1 MKIGEKRKKKR
12 KIKILT
18 TLSLLTIAG
27 VSLMSYEKTNLTQI
41 GQNLNKLNA
50 PDTVNLAEPQ
60 TYTTREWID
69 VEPMVVSGY
78 NFGAA
83 LKADRN
89 SLDMGK

>member
-1 MKIGEKRKKKR
+1 
-12 KIKILT
+12 
-18 TLSLLTIAG
+18 
-27 VSLMSYEKTNLTQI
+27 MSYEKTNLTQI

>member
-1 MKIGEKRKKKR
+1 MKIGEKRRKKR
-12 KIKILT
+12 KIKILR

-50 PDTVNLAEPQ
+50 PDTVNLAEPH
-60 TYTTREWID
+60 TNNTREWID

>member
-1 MKIGEKRKKKR
+1 MKIGEKRRKKR

-18 TLSLLTIAG
+18 TLSLLTI
-27 VSLMSYEKTNLTQI
+27 MSYETTNLTHI
-41 GQNLNKLNA
+41 RQNLNKLNA
-50 PDTVNLAEPQ
+50 PDTVNLAEPH
-60 TYTTREWID
+60 TNNTREWID

>member
-1 MKIGEKRKKKR
+1 MKIGEKRRKKR

>member
-1 MKIGEKRKKKR
+1 MKIGEKRRKKR

-27 VSLMSYEKTNLTQI
+27 VSLMSYENTN
-41 GQNLNKLNA
+41 N
-50 PDTVNLAEPQ
+50 
-60 TYTTREWID
+60 TREWID

>member
-18 TLSLLTIAG
+18 TLSLLTITG

>member
-1 MKIGEKRKKKR
+1 MKIGEKRRKKR

-50 PDTVNLAEPQ
+50 PDTVNLAEPH
-60 TYTTREWID
+60 TNTTREWID

-78 NFGAA
+78 KFGA
-83 LKADRN
+83 
-89 SLDMGK
+89 